1 MAVTVILELPVK
13 PENRDDMVNAMKGA
27 LPDTRAY
34 DGCIKIT
41 GLSDQDDSNT
51 IVLIEDWESRGHH
64 EAYMKFRTETGFIDA
79 MMGMLTGEP
88 KSMYLDHLDV

>member
-34 DGCIKIT
+34 AGCIKIT
-41 GLSDQDDSNT
+41 ALANQDDTNT
-51 IVLIEDWESRGHH
+51 IVLIEEWESRGHH
-64 EAYMKFRTETGFIDA
+64 EAYMKFRTETGFIEA
-79 MMGMLTGEP
+79 MSAMLTGEP
-88 KSMYLDHLDV
+88 KSMYLDDLNV